1 MHDTYSTIYI
11 IMTHKEALPAC
22 LQWKLLFTLL
32 YNYYNIISVCVFDDC
47 ISQMSTALQIYL
59 CCLNVKRF
67 LSSV

>member
-1 MHDTYSTIYI
+1 
-11 IMTHKEALPAC
+11 MTHKEALPAC

-59 CCLNVKRF
+59 CCLNV
-67 LSSV
+67 